1 MKVLIKPRLQK
12 DKWSLY
18 WKTSM
23 ATRTHALDDF
33 ELDVDP
39 SAVTSKELRAE
50 VARTIGL
57 PPEVTLCRLEGFVE
71 PWELACVIVAHPS
84 APAPPPPPPPNFTP
98 NTTFQTHATVRLPE
112 TTRAASELMPRRP
125 PPPSSPRRAAGCTR
139 DANSTTIRPSRS
151 SA

>member
-1 MKVLIKPRLQK
+1 MKVHILPRLQK

-39 SAVTSKELRAE
+39 STDTPKKLRAE

-57 PPEVTLCRLEGFVE
+57 PPEATLCRLEGFVE
-71 PWELACVIVAHPS
+71 PWELACVIVAHSP
-84 APAPPPPPPPNFTP
+84 APAPPPPAPPNFTP
-98 NTTFQTHATVRLPE
+98 NTTFKTQATVRLPE
-112 TTRAASELMPRRP
+112 TTRATCKLMPCRP
-125 PPPSSPRRAAGCTR
+125 PPLYSPRRAAGCTR
-139 DANSTTIRPSRS
+139 DANSTTTRPLRS

>member
-39 SAVTSKELRAE
+39 STDTPKKLRAE

-57 PPEVTLCRLEGFVE
+57 PPEAALCRLEGFVE
-71 PWELACVIVAHPS
+71 PWELACVIVAHS
-84 APAPPPPPPPNFTP
+84 PAPPPPPPQPP
-98 NTTFQTHATVRLPE
+98 PLR
-112 TTRAASELMPRRP
+112 PRRP
-125 PPPSSPRRAAGCTR
+125 QTSPQTQLSRRKRLFDFPKRPAPL
-139 DANSTTIRPSRS
+139 AN
-151 SA
+151 